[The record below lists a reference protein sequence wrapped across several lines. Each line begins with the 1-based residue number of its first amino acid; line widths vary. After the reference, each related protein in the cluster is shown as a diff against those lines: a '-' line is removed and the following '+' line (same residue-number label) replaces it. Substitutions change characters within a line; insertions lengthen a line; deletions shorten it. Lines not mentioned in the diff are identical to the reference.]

1 MPGAGSGWD
10 ETGDGE
16 RLVAS
21 PPEPVMNQGKDSP
34 VNRQP
39 GPSPATGDNSTHHG
53 QVEPQRFLHAV
64 LKSGLLNRDELKR
77 LLEAMPKHSLG
88 STEAL
93 ADGLVEAGALSRFQA
108 GKLRLGISR
117 GLMLGNYSVLSPVA
131 RGGMA
136 TVYLGQDTRDK
147 RVVALKVLP
156 PALARESRHL
166 ARFQREARLNRIVR
180 HPGLCGMV
188 DEGRSEEIH
197 FMALEFIPGQSLH
210 RMVCENGPLPVE
222 KVARLGAEI
231 AYALDALHKAGL
243 VHRDVKPSNILVTPS
258 GTAHLIDLGLAYIPG
273 ETGEDVEVI
282 GGQGY
287 IVGSMDFIAPE
298 QTVNPALVDARA
310 DLYGLGCSLYFAAT
324 GKVPFEG
331 GSNKERM
338 RRHREEAAIPLK
350 DLVPDAPSRFCALVH
365 LLMEKDPAERFGSAG
380 TVAADLQLMVPEN
393 QSLFSAEMDGESVAA
408 TLENLRVY
416 NPRERTELESQIL
429 RDTGT
434 EFTTQEG
441 PDGVPELPVNWA
453 EVETSEKKLKNPDSA
468 SHSDPAPEV
477 PLIVLGQPSAR
488 DRSFPAPGELPDS
501 QLRAGRIPLPDRVTA
516 FWGHLPVW
524 QKSLFVGLAVVWTI
538 CLALAAVM
546 LATGQG
552 RG

>member
-1 MPGAGSGWD
+1 
-10 ETGDGE
+10 
-16 RLVAS
+16 
-21 PPEPVMNQGKDSP
+21 MNQGKDSL
-34 VNRQP
+34 VNRPEGSSADQ
-39 GPSPATGDNSTHHG
+39 GDSPSHHG
-53 QVEPQRFLHAV
+53 QVEPQRFLQAV
-64 LKSGLLNRDELKR
+64 LKSGLLKRDDLKR
-77 LLEAMPKHSLG
+77 LLESMPRHALG
-88 STEAL
+88 STESL

-188 DEGRSEEIH
+188 DEGKSEEIH

-210 RMVCENGPLPVE
+210 RMVCENGPLPVA
-222 KVARLGAEI
+222 KVARMGAEI

-243 VHRDVKPSNILVTPS
+243 VHRDVKPSNILITPS

-324 GKVPFEG
+324 GRVPFAG
-331 GSNKERM
+331 GTNKERM
-338 RRHREEAAIPLK
+338 RRHREEAALPLG

-380 TVAADLQLMVPEN
+380 TVAADLQLLVPEN
-393 QSLFSAEMDGESVAA
+393 QALFSAEMDGESVAA

-434 EFTTQEG
+434 EFTNQESQ
-441 PDGVPELPVNWA
+441 DVVAELPLNWA
-453 EVETSEKKLKNPDSA
+453 EVETAEKKLRNPES
-468 SHSDPAPEV
+468 SSQSDPSSEI
-477 PLIVLGQPSAR
+477 PLIVVRPSPGR
-488 DRSFPAPGELPDS
+488 DGGFPAPGESPGQS
-501 QLRAGRIPLPDRVTA
+501 HSGAGQPAFSGRLAA
-516 FWGHLPVW
+516 FWGHLPAW
-524 QKSLFVGLAVVWTI
+524 QKSLFVSLAVVWTI
-538 CLALAAVM
+538 CLALAAIL

>member
-1 MPGAGSGWD
+1 M
-10 ETGDGE
+10 T
-16 RLVAS
+16 
-21 PPEPVMNQGKDSP
+21 QGKDSL
-34 VNRQP
+34 VNRTAGSSP
-39 GPSPATGDNSTHHG
+39 GQGDPPSHHG
-53 QVEPQRFLHAV
+53 QVEPQRFLQAV
-64 LKSGLLNRDELKR
+64 LKSGLLKRDELKR
-77 LLEAMPKHSLG
+77 LLESMPKQSLG

-180 HPGLCGMV
+180 HPGLCCMV
-188 DEGRSEEIH
+188 DEGKSEEIH

-210 RMVCENGPLPVE
+210 RMVCENGPLPVD
-222 KVARLGAEI
+222 KVARLGAEV

-243 VHRDVKPSNILVTPS
+243 VHRDVKPSNILITPS

-273 ETGEDVEVI
+273 ETGEEVEVI

-298 QTVNPALVDARA
+298 QTLNPALVDARA

-331 GSNKERM
+331 GTNKERM
-338 RRHREEAAIPLK
+338 RRHREESATPLGE
-350 DLVPDAPSRFCALVH
+350 LVPGAPSRFCALVH

-380 TVAADLQLMVPEN
+380 TVAADLQLLVPEN
-393 QSLFSAEMDGESVAA
+393 QALFSGEMDGESVAA

-434 EFTTQEG
+434 EFTTQESME
-441 PDGVPELPVNWA
+441 GVPELPLNWA
-453 EVETSEKKLKNPDSA
+453 EVDTAEKRVKNPGSA
-468 SHSDPAPEV
+468 SQSDPSSEI
-477 PLIVLGQPSAR
+477 PLIVGRPSQNVGGA
-488 DRSFPAPGELPDS
+488 FPAPGESPGISPEGQVEPVWL
-501 QLRAGRIPLPDRVTA
+501 ARVIA
-516 FWGHLPVW
+516 LWGPLPVW
-524 QKSLFVGLAVVWTI
+524 QKSLFVSLAVIWTI
-538 CLALAAVM
+538 CLVLAAILM
-546 LATGQG
+546 ATGPG
-552 RG
+552 KG